1 MRGDFKMDF
10 LISLAISF
18 SSLIVA
24 GIANI
29 IISWLNKKIG
39 VFDKAYYLK
48 RYDFYKNLYLKY
60 CVKNSNWKIISIDL
74 NNDFNS
80 LYDNLSND
88 LIYIGPKL
96 RNYFLLNKKCIS
108 KETEKRQRGGF

>member
-1 MRGDFKMDF
+1 MDF

-88 LIYIGPKL
+88 LIYIV
-96 RNYFLLNKKCIS
+96 LN
-108 KETEKRQRGGF
+108 

>member
-1 MRGDFKMDF
+1 MDF

-48 RYDFYKNLYLKY
+48 RYDFYKN
-60 CVKNSNWKIISIDL
+60 CTL
-74 NNDFNS
+74 N
-80 LYDNLSND
+80 
-88 LIYIGPKL
+88 
-96 RNYFLLNKKCIS
+96 
-108 KETEKRQRGGF
+108 TV